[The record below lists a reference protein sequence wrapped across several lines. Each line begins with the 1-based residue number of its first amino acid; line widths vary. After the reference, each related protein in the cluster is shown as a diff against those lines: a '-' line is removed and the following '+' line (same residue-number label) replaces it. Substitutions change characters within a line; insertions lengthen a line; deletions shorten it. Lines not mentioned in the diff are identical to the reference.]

1 MLWLKDD
8 VVRFSTPIDEEAES
22 QLFPA
27 GVGDCEVGVIVC
39 SQLEQINIVFALVKR
54 NNLLV
59 TFDNGANKLYL
70 FYRVVLVRLQL
81 LRNVTEREQI
91 KKKEI
96 RECEQNNTQKLSMN
110 NLFLMN
116 TTTPNT
122 TSLR

>member
-70 FYRVVLVRLQL
+70 FCRVVLVCLQF
-81 LRNVTEREQI
+81 LRNVPEREQI
-91 KKKEI
+91 KKEI
-96 RECEQNNTQKLSMN
+96 RECEQNNTQKLPMN
-110 NLFLMN
+110 NLFIMN

>member
-27 GVGDCEVGVIVC
+27 GVGDCEVGVIIC

-54 NNLLV
+54 NNLFV

-70 FYRVVLVRLQL
+70 FCRVVLVRLKF
-81 LRNVTEREQI
+81 LRNVPEREQI
-91 KKKEI
+91 KKEI
-96 RECEQNNTQKLSMN
+96 RECEQNNSQKLSMN
-110 NLFLMN
+110 NLFIMN

>member
-70 FYRVVLVRLQL
+70 FYRVVLVRLQF
-81 LRNVTEREQI
+81 LRNVPEREQI
-91 KKKEI
+91 KKEI

-110 NLFLMN
+110 NLFIMN

-122 TSLR
+122 TSLG

>member
-54 NNLLV
+54 NNLFI

-70 FYRVVLVRLQL
+70 FCRVVLVRLQ
-81 LRNVTEREQI
+81 
-91 KKKEI
+91 
-96 RECEQNNTQKLSMN
+96 
-110 NLFLMN
+110 FL
-116 TTTPNT
+116 
-122 TSLR
+122 